1 MSVIQQRIALITGG
15 NRGIGFETAKKL
27 AEQKI
32 KVVIGVRDQHKGEQA
47 VAELKAL
54 GADADYVLY
63 DASQADAAHK
73 VAQTLESRYGKLDI
87 LINNAGIL
95 KEELI
100 GQNNSLTVDQET
112 LRSTFE
118 ANFFAVIALTQA
130 LLPLLQRSPS
140 ARIVNLSSILGSQ
153 TLHSTPNSPIEV
165 AKGLAYNASKSAL
178 NMFTIH
184 LAHAL
189 KDSHI
194 KVNSA
199 HPGWVKTELGGPHAP
214 MELSDSWKTSVR
226 LATLDEQGPTGGY
239 FHEDQNLPW

>member
-1 MSVIQQRIALITGG
+1 MSALQQRIALITGG

-27 AEQKI
+27 AEQGI
-32 KVVIGVRDQHKGEQA
+32 KVVIGVRDQLKGEKA

-63 DASQADAAHK
+63 DASLAGAAQK
-73 VAQTLESRYGKLDI
+73 VAQALESRYGKLDI
-87 LINNAGIL
+87 LVNNAGIL

-100 GQNNSLTVDQET
+100 GQNNSLTVDQDT
-112 LRSTFE
+112 LKTTFD

-130 LLPLLQRSPS
+130 LLPLLQRSP
-140 ARIVNLSSILGSQ
+140 AGRIVNLSSILGSQ

-189 KDSHI
+189 KDSNI

-214 MELSDSWKTSVR
+214 MEISDSWKTSVR

-239 FHEDQNLPW
+239 FHEDQTLPW

>member
-1 MSVIQQRIALITGG
+1 MSTSQQRIALITGG

-27 AEQKI
+27 GEQGI
-32 KVVIGVRDQHKGEQA
+32 KVIIGARDPHKGEQA

-54 GADADYVLY
+54 GVDAEYVHY
-63 DASQADAAHK
+63 DATQANASQA
-73 VAQTLESRYGKLDI
+73 VATALESRFGKLDI
-87 LINNAGIL
+87 LVNNAGIL

-100 GQNNSLTVDQET
+100 GQNNTLSVDQDT
-112 LRSTFE
+112 LKTTFE
-118 ANFFAVIALTQA
+118 ANFFAVVALTQA
-130 LLPLLQRSPS
+130 LLPLLQRSPA

-199 HPGWVKTELGGPHAP
+199 HPGWVKTDLGGPNAP
-214 MELSDSWKTSVR
+214 MEISDSWKTSVR

-239 FHEDQNLPW
+239 FHEDQPLPW

>member
-1 MSVIQQRIALITGG
+1 MSSSQQRIALITGG

-27 AEQKI
+27 AEQGI
-32 KVVIGVRDQHKGEQA
+32 KVIIGVRDEHKGEQA
-47 VAELKAL
+47 VAALKGL
-54 GADADYVLY
+54 GAEADFVVY
-63 DASQADAAHK
+63 DASQADAAQK
-73 VAQTLESRYGKLDI
+73 VAETLESRYGKLDI
-87 LINNAGIL
+87 LVNNAGIL

-100 GQNNSLTVDQET
+100 GQNNTLTVDQET
-112 LRSTFE
+112 LKTTFE

-130 LLPLLQRSPS
+130 LLPLLQRSPTG
-140 ARIVNLSSILGSQ
+140 RIVNLSSILGSQ

-189 KDSHI
+189 KDTSI

-239 FHEDQNLPW
+239 FHEDQTLPW

>member
-1 MSVIQQRIALITGG
+1 MSALQQRIALITGG

-27 AEQKI
+27 AEQGI
-32 KVVIGVRDQHKGEQA
+32 KVVIGVRDQLKGEKA

-63 DASQADAAHK
+63 DASLADVAQK

-100 GQNNSLTVDQET
+100 GQNNSLTVDQDT
-112 LRSTFE
+112 LKTTFD

-130 LLPLLQRSPS
+130 LLPLLQRSP
-140 ARIVNLSSILGSQ
+140 AGRIVNLSSILGSQ

-189 KDSHI
+189 KDSNI

-214 MELSDSWKTSVR
+214 MEISDSWKTSVR

-239 FHEDQNLPW
+239 FHEDQTLPW

>member
-1 MSVIQQRIALITGG
+1 MSVLQQRIALITGG

-27 AEQKI
+27 GEQGI
-32 KVVIGVRDQHKGEQA
+32 KVIIGARDLQKGEQA
-47 VAELKAL
+47 VSELKVL
-54 GADADYVLY
+54 DIDAEYVHY
-63 DASQADAAHK
+63 DAALENSPQA
-73 VAQTLESRYGKLDI
+73 VAEAMESRFGKLDI
-87 LINNAGIL
+87 LVNNAGIL
-95 KEELI
+95 KEALI
-100 GQNNSLTVDQET
+100 GQNNTLNVDQDT
-112 LRSTFE
+112 LKTTFE
-118 ANFFAVIALTQA
+118 ANFFAVVALTQA
-130 LLPLLQRSPS
+130 LIPLLQRATA

-199 HPGWVKTELGGPHAP
+199 HPGWVKTDLGGPNAP
-214 MELSDSWKTSVR
+214 MEISDSWKTSVR
-226 LATLDEQGPTGGY
+226 LATLDEEGPNGAY
-239 FHEDQNLPW
+239 FHEDQPLPW

>member
-27 AEQKI
+27 AEQGI

-47 VAELKAL
+47 VTALKAL
-54 GADADYVLY
+54 GAEADYVIY
-63 DASQADAAHK
+63 DTSMPDAAQT
-73 VAQTLESRYGKLDI
+73 VANTLESRYGKLDI

-95 KEELI
+95 KEDLI
-100 GQNNSLTVDQET
+100 GQNNSLTVDQDT
-112 LRSTFE
+112 LKSTFE

-130 LLPLLQRSPS
+130 LLPLLQRSP
-140 ARIVNLSSILGSQ
+140 AGRIVNLTSILGSQ

-189 KDSHI
+189 KDTSI

-214 MELSDSWKTSVR
+214 MEISDSWKTSVR
-226 LATLDEQGPTGGY
+226 LATLDEQGPNGGY
-239 FHEDQNLPW
+239 FHEDQTLPW

>member
-1 MSVIQQRIALITGG
+1 MSTSQQRIALITGG

-27 AEQKI
+27 GEQGI
-32 KVVIGVRDQHKGEQA
+32 KVIIGARDPHKGEQA

-54 GADADYVLY
+54 GVDAEYVHY
-63 DASQADAAHK
+63 DATQASASQA
-73 VAQTLESRYGKLDI
+73 VATALESRFGKLDI
-87 LINNAGIL
+87 LVNNAGIL

-100 GQNNSLTVDQET
+100 GQNNTLSVDQDT
-112 LRSTFE
+112 LKTTFE
-118 ANFFAVIALTQA
+118 ANFFAVVALTQA
-130 LLPLLQRSPS
+130 LLPLLQRSPA

-199 HPGWVKTELGGPHAP
+199 HPGWVKTDLGGPNAP
-214 MELSDSWKTSVR
+214 MEISDSWKTSVR

-239 FHEDQNLPW
+239 FHEDQPLPW

>member
-1 MSVIQQRIALITGG
+1 MSVLQQRIALITGG

-27 AEQKI
+27 GEQGI
-32 KVVIGVRDQHKGEQA
+32 KVIIGARDALKGEQA
-47 VAELKAL
+47 VVELKAL
-54 GADADYVLY
+54 GIDAEYLHY
-63 DASQADAAHK
+63 DAALANSPQAVAA
-73 VAQTLESRYGKLDI
+73 ALESRFGKLDI
-87 LINNAGIL
+87 LVNNAGIL

-100 GQNNSLTVDQET
+100 GQNNTLNVDQDT
-112 LRSTFE
+112 LKTTFE
-118 ANFFAVIALTQA
+118 ANFFAVVALTQA
-130 LLPLLQRSPS
+130 LIPLLQRAPA

-153 TLHSTPNSPIEV
+153 TLHSAPDSPIEV

-199 HPGWVKTELGGPHAP
+199 HPGWVKTDLGGPNAP
-214 MELSDSWKTSVR
+214 MEISDSWKTSVR
-226 LATLDEQGPTGGY
+226 LATLDEQGPTGAY
-239 FHEDQNLPW
+239 FHEDQPLPW